1 MINLGNVLMYAAD
14 SVLSMIVQ
22 IDYIDAWKNQAKNAL
37 HESVMLLNWLAML
50 LQVLT
55 FVS

>member
-50 LQVLT
+50 
-55 FVS
+55 S